1 MGSSSVLY
9 QAPSPFS
16 VPQSLTEE
24 KISLLLQLIG
34 EELEHKMEGE
44 KSPMKFAT
52 EILQVH
58 VPACILALCGWTC
71 RWVAVKD

>member
-1 MGSSSVLY
+1 MSRSSVFY
-9 QAPSPFS
+9 QAMPPFS

-24 KISLLLQLIG
+24 KITLLLQLIG
-34 EELEHKMEGE
+34 EELEHKTEGE
-44 KSPMKFAT
+44 KPPMKFAT

-71 RWVAVKD
+71 RWVVV